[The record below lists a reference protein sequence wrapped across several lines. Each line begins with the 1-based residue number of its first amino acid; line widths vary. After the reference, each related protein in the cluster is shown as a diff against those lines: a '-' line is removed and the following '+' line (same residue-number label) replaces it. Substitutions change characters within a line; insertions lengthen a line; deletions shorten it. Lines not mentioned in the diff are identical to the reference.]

1 MAVVQI
7 ATKID
12 EDIRDKAAN
21 IFSNY
26 GLDISTAVKI
36 FISATVKEQRFPID
50 ISKKFASETE
60 YITQNSEW
68 TKKIERAKKQKTGKI
83 YNSQA
88 EFRAEIEKGCGQG
101 E

>member
-12 EDIRDKAAN
+12 EDIRDKEAS

-26 GLDISTAVKI
+26 GLDIPTAVKI
-36 FISATVKEQRFPID
+36 FISATVKEQRFLID
-50 ISKKFASETE
+50 ISKKFASDTE

-68 TKKIERAKKQKTGKI
+68 MKKIEIAKNQKTGKT
-83 YNSQA
+83 
-88 EFRAEIEKGCGQG
+88 
-101 E
+101 